1 MRRQDRQITQQESIE
16 IVLKGEYGVL
26 SMCTPTNEGYGVPLN
41 YAYDGNNLYFHFA
54 GEGTKLDYLKNNP
67 KVSFCIVGKTQVL
80 PSQFGTLY
88 ESVIVSGY
96 TSKVE
101 GTEKLEA
108 LKQLIEKYSGEYI
121 REGKEYIE
129 KLIEKVTVIK
139 LIIHSIN
146 GKARKQ

>member
-16 IVLKGEYGVL
+16 ILQKGEYGIL

-41 YAYDGNNLYFHFA
+41 YVFYGNKIYFHCA
-54 GEGTKLDYLKNNP
+54 KEGSKLDYLRNNP
-67 KVSFCIVGKTQVL
+67 KVSFCVVGETKVM

-96 TSKVE
+96 TSEVE
-101 GTEKLEA
+101 GTEKNEA
-108 LKQLIEKYSGEYI
+108 LKQLIEKYSGNFI
-121 REGKEYIE
+121 KEGKEYIE

-139 LIIHSIN
+139 LTIESLN
-146 GKARKQ
+146 GKARK